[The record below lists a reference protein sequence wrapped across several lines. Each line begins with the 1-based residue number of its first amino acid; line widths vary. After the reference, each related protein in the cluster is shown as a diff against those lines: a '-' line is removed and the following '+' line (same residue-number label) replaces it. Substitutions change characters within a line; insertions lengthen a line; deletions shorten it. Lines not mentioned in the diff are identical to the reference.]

1 MTSVYQNQ
9 IETGKL
15 YWHTKEFQRHLDF
28 AKSGIIALKNLA
40 PRCYVSL
47 SFGKQSQVLAHM
59 ANQLFPGIEMH
70 FLAGEETWM
79 LYDFDKVIPE
89 FKRRFNPNLTIHQTT
104 RVTGAKSWNE
114 SVTAGNDDLKNMCP
128 RDQYDGWL
136 WGLVV
141 EESRDRR
148 MTLAGGA
155 IQHNGHPTIFR
166 YADGKYRGCPLM
178 NWGVKEIAAY
188 VAHYDLP
195 MLSIYKKYGFEQRT
209 TSRIRK
215 RFSRNANFSAVAACS
230 PKLRKFRNMWNTDVK
245 LYERD

>member
-1 MTSVYQNQ
+1 MTSVYQDQ
-9 IETGKL
+9 IESGKL

-28 AKSGIIALKNLA
+28 AESGIIVLKDLA

-104 RVTGAKSWNE
+104 RVTGAKSWDE

-141 EESRDRR
+141 EESRARLV
-148 MTLAGGA
+148 TLAGGA
-155 IQHNGHPTIFR
+155 KQHNGHPTIFR
-166 YADGKYRGCPLM
+166 YSDGKYRGCPLM